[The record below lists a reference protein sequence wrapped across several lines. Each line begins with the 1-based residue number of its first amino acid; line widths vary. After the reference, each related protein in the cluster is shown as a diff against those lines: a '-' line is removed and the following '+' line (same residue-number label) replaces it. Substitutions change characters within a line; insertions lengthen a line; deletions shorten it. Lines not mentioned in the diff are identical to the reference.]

1 MFRNPIINTDRKFR
15 AHTRI
20 GPRSNI
26 FVLKK
31 TTFVNRMLT
40 FDATKRIGRS
50 SRKAIGTNL
59 GRFNRRKTL
68 VT

>member
-1 MFRNPIINTDRKFR
+1 MFRNPTINTDRKFR
-15 AHTRI
+15 AHTSI

-26 FVLKK
+26 FVLTE

-40 FDATKRIGRS
+40 FDATKRIRRS
-50 SRKAIGTNL
+50 SRKAIGTSL